1 MRAFRFFLLLLLVS
15 PFAQAQSQLGLKFS
29 PAISSNRIALVDSL
43 YDVNA
48 DGSRFKFS
56 LGLIYDHEIT
66 ETYFFSTGLIFIP
79 KSVAFTVTDESDNDS
94 NPYPGEPREEYQ
106 LNYLQV
112 PLSLKLYTNEIQ
124 PDLRIFFQVG
134 MAADIRIF
142 SAPIEEDYDLI
153 SEFGAFDSS
162 VIFGGGAEFR
172 AGINTALFASITYQR
187 GLMNTLKTETFSFQ
201 EPLQIRNSYISLDL
215 GIKF

>member
-1 MRAFRFFLLLLLVS
+1 MRALKLFLLLLIIS
-15 PFAQAQSQLGLKFS
+15 PLAQAQSQLGLKFS
-29 PAISSNRIALVDSL
+29 PAISSNRIALIDSL
-43 YDVNA
+43 YDVNTDA
-48 DGSRFKFS
+48 SRFKFS

-66 ETYFFSTGLIFIP
+66 ETYFFSTGLIFLP
-79 KSVAFTVTDESDNDS
+79 KSVAFTVTDEADNNTD
-94 NPYPGEPREEYQ
+94 PYPGEPKEEYQ

-134 MAADIRIF
+134 MATEFRIF

-153 SEFGAFDSS
+153 SEFGAFDTS
-162 VIFGGGAEFR
+162 VIFGGGTEFR
-172 AGINTALFASITYQR
+172 AGINTALFASVTYQR
-187 GLMNTLKTETFSFQ
+187 GLMNTLKSETFRFQ